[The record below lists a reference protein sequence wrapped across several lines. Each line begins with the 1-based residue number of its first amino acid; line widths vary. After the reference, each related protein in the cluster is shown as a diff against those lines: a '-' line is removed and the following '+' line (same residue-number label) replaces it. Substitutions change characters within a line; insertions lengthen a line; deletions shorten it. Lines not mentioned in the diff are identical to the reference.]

1 VTRQAVVLAGGLAT
15 RLGSR
20 TESCP
25 KYLVEVAG
33 RPFAFWHLELLRS
46 SGFEEVLLC
55 IGHLGERIRSEVGD
69 GANLGLAVRYAEDG
83 ESALGTGG
91 ALRAAFDRLAPTFV
105 VTYGDS
111 YLPFDYSGP
120 LADLEAHPEAS
131 ATLAVY
137 RNENRFDRSNVRLS
151 GDRVVVYDK
160 HSGGFDHIDYG
171 AMALRKDAVAELPRG
186 PSDLDVFQGA
196 LAARGVMRAFL
207 VSERFYEIGSER
219 GLSDLE
225 VHLRTA

>member
-1 VTRQAVVLAGGLAT
+1 MTRQAVVLAGGLAT

-20 TESCP
+20 TKSCP

-46 SGFEEVLLC
+46 SGFDEVLLC
-55 IGHLGERIRSEVGD
+55 IGHLGDAIRSAVGD
-69 GANLGLAVRYAEDG
+69 GRTLGVDVRYADDG
-83 ESALGTGG
+83 ANPLGTGG

-137 RNENRFDRSNVRLS
+137 RNEDRFDRSNVRLS

-171 AMALRKDAVAELPRG
+171 VMALRKEAVAELPAG
-186 PSDLDVFQGA
+186 PSDLAVFQGA
-196 LAARGVMRAFL
+196 LAARGAMRAFL
-207 VSERFYEIGSER
+207 VAKRFYEIGSER
-219 GLSDLE
+219 GLAELE
-225 VHLRTA
+225 AHLRPA